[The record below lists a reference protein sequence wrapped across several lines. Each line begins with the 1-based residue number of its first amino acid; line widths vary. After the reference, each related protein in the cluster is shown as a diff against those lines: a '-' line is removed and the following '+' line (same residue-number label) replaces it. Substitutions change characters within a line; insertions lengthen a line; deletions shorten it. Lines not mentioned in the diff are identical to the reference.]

1 MKKILLVMLVVASF
15 VMLTACNRDAD
26 VQALADEVDSITN
39 EVVAKVDASPDAA
52 GVDAAQ
58 KVLDARKPSLQEK
71 IKAMKVGSVSDEM
84 KKKFE
89 ESLKKSG
96 EKLVSM
102 AEKHGAEIAASEGAM
117 DKFQKLMKDYG
128 SMFDVK

>member
-1 MKKILLVMLVVASF
+1 MKMLLLSLLIVMSF
-15 VMLTACNRDAD
+15 MMLTACNRDAD

-39 EVVAKVDASPDAA
+39 EIVAKIDASPDAA

-58 KVLDARKPSLQEK
+58 KVIDARKPALQEK
-71 IKAMKVGSVSDEM
+71 IKALKVGSVSDEM

-96 EKLVSM
+96 EKLVTM
-102 AEKHGAEIAASEGAM
+102 AEKHGAELAMSDGAM
-117 DKFQKLMKDYG
+117 DRFKKLMSDYG
-128 SMFDVK
+128 SMFDTK